1 MKTPLNIKIQR
12 IIPRDEFK
20 SFVEKKK
27 ATRKCTSSLY
37 IPGPR
42 FKQVRHKSATSLNY
56 YPSVSLSPF
65 ILNNQL
71 SFPRH
76 WVNGAKSFFV
86 QEARG
91 FERSSQHGNTF
102 YPLSLSLYRF
112 LFADLRKVGVVS
124 RFIPFIA
131 DNFVRLAS
139 PATVS
144 KSNDHFE
151 SSVFTIQVGG
161 EGSKWG
167 EV

>member
-1 MKTPLNIKIQR
+1 MSLKV
-12 IIPRDEFK
+12 
-20 SFVEKKK
+20 SWKKK

-76 WVNGAKSFFV
+76 RVNGAKSFFV

-102 YPLSLSLYRF
+102 YPLSLSCCQYRF

-124 RFIPFIA
+124 RFILSSRIISFVSLLRQPFP
-131 DNFVRLAS
+131 NR
-139 PATVS
+139 TTT
-144 KSNDHFE
+144 SNP
-151 SSVFTIQVGG
+151 SYLPYR
-161 EGSKWG
+161 
-167 EV
+167 

>member
-1 MKTPLNIKIQR
+1 MSLKV
-12 IIPRDEFK
+12 
-20 SFVEKKK
+20 SWKKK

-76 WVNGAKSFFV
+76 RVNGAKSFFV

-102 YPLSLSLYRF
+102 YPLSLSLVASTVF
-112 LFADLRKVGVVS
+112 FS
-124 RFIPFIA
+124 PTCE
-131 DNFVRLAS
+131 RLAS
-139 PATVS
+139 FHGLYLSSRIISFVS
-144 KSNDHFE
+144 LLRQPFPNRTTTSNP
-151 SSVFTIQVGG
+151 SYLPYR
-161 EGSKWG
+161 
-167 EV
+167 